1 MKNYIYILLFLIQL
15 IPLTV
20 ISQTSI
26 MSYNIRYSTQNDN
39 ENWWEHRKEE
49 VAQLIDYY
57 SPEILGIQEGLDKQV
72 KYLDTFLSNYSYVGV
87 GRDDGKLK
95 GEYAAIFYKHE
106 RLKLIS
112 TKTYWLSETPNEIS
126 VGWDAS
132 FKRVVT
138 FGEFNDIQ
146 TKDTLYVF
154 NCHFDNIGKISRKKS
169 AELIL
174 QIIEDKKITNKKVI
188 VMGDLNCE
196 PDDEPMELLKVNLDD
211 TYSSAATVTY
221 GPVGTFN
228 EFNTEM
234 LLQRRIDYIL
244 VKNIEVKEYRHID
257 DRRKNNL
264 FPSDHLPIHIKFK

>member
-20 ISQTSI
+20 FSQTSI

-138 FGEFNDIQ
+138 FGEFYDIQ

-196 PDDEPMELLKVNLDD
+196 PDDEPMELLKVNLED

-264 FPSDHLPIHIKFK
+264 FPSDHLPIQIKFK

>member
-20 ISQTSI
+20 FSQTSI

-112 TKTYWLSETPNEIS
+112 TKTYWLSKTPDEIS
-126 VGWDAS
+126 IGWDAS

-138 FGEFNDIQ
+138 FGEFYDIQ

-154 NCHFDNIGKISRKKS
+154 NCHFDHIGKISRKKS

-174 QIIEDKKITNKKVI
+174 QIIIDKKITNKKVI

-196 PDDEPMELLKVNLDD
+196 PDDEPMELLKVSLED
-211 TYSSAATVTY
+211 TYNSVGTVTY

-228 EFNTEM
+228 QFNTEM
-234 LLQRRIDYIL
+234 LLQKRIDYIL

-264 FPSDHLPIHIKFK
+264 FPSDHLPIQIKFK

>member
-20 ISQTSI
+20 FSQTSI

-112 TKTYWLSETPNEIS
+112 TKTYWLSETPDEIS
-126 VGWDAS
+126 IGWDAS

-138 FGEFNDIQ
+138 FGEFYDIQ

-154 NCHFDNIGKISRKKS
+154 NCHFDHKGKISRKKS

-196 PDDEPMELLKVNLDD
+196 PDDEPMELLKVNLED
-211 TYSSAATVTY
+211 TYNSVGTVTY

-264 FPSDHLPIHIKFK
+264 FPSDHLPIQIKFK

>member
-1 MKNYIYILLFLIQL
+1 MKKHSYIIFLL
-15 IPLTV
+15 IPFTLL
-20 ISQTSI
+20 SQTSI
-26 MSYNIRYSTQNDN
+26 MSYNIRYSTENDG
-39 ENWWEHRKEE
+39 ENWWEFRKNE

-57 SPEILGIQEGLDKQV
+57 SPEIFGIQEGLEKQV

-112 TKTYWLSETPNEIS
+112 TKTYWLSKTPDEIS
-126 VGWDAS
+126 IGWDAS

-138 FGEFNDIQ
+138 FGEFYDIQ

-154 NCHFDNIGKISRKKS
+154 NCHFDHIGKISRKKS

-188 VMGDLNCE
+188 VMGDLNCG
-196 PDDEPMELLKVNLDD
+196 PDDEPMELLKVNLED
-211 TYSSAATVTY
+211 TYNSVGTVTY

-228 EFNTEM
+228 QFNTEI
-234 LLQRRIDYIL
+234 LLQKRIDYIL

-264 FPSDHLPIHIKFK
+264 FPSDHLPIQIKFK

>member
-1 MKNYIYILLFLIQL
+1 MKKYSYIIFLL
-15 IPLTV
+15 IPLTLS
-20 ISQTSI
+20 SQTSI
-26 MSYNIRYSTQNDN
+26 MSYNIRYSTQNDG
-39 ENWWEHRKEE
+39 ENWWEFRKNE

-57 SPEILGIQEGLDKQV
+57 SPEIFGIQEGLDKQV

-112 TKTYWLSETPNEIS
+112 TKTYWLSETPDEIS
-126 VGWDAS
+126 IGWDAS

-138 FGEFNDIQ
+138 FGEFYDIQ

-154 NCHFDNIGKISRKKS
+154 NCHFDHKGKISRKKS

-174 QIIEDKKITNKKVI
+174 QIIEDKKVINKRVI

-196 PDDEPMELLKVNLDD
+196 PDDEPMKLLKVNLED
-211 TYSSAATVTY
+211 TYNSAGTVTY

-264 FPSDHLPIHIKFK
+264 FPSDHLPIQIKFK